1 MCRFLPLSKRLN
13 DLAQGC
19 QGQIDGFQLKQM
31 LLIHG
36 AFFLANLFA
45 TSQITEVKFTPEQHP
60 SCVCLVTFNEQLK
73 NSVAA

>member
-36 AFFLANLFA
+36 AFFLPNLFA
-45 TSQITEVKFTPEQHP
+45 TSQITEVKFTAEQHP
-60 SCVCLVTFNEQLK
+60 SRVCLVTFDEQLE